1 MCGSH
6 NKSFLNSPDTKGSNK
21 GMLKVVIKEPSVFT
35 LLQLLAEDTLE
46 HPL

>member
-1 MCGSH
+1 MCGGH
-6 NKSFLNSPDTKGSNK
+6 NKSFLNSDTKGSNK
-21 GMLKVVIKEPSVFT
+21 DALNAP

>member
-6 NKSFLNSPDTKGSNK
+6 NKSFLNSDAKGSNK
-21 GMLKVVIKEPSVFT
+21 DTLKAP